1 MEVSLGNSLVVWLC
15 GDKAASLVVVT
26 VLWFLGLV
34 FLLILIN
41 LLNLSLC
48 RFVF

>member
-1 MEVSLGNSLVVWLC
+1 LC

>member
-1 MEVSLGNSLVVWLC
+1 
-15 GDKAASLVVVT
+15 LVVVT